1 MSTIF
6 SPNRSEDL
14 PQDLEIELDG
24 KYYPIRVRRSA
35 KARSISLSADP
46 VKGEIRISL
55 PRHGSIR
62 EALHFTQSK
71 TEWLVERFDEMPAPI
86 SVENGR
92 IVPFLGND
100 YRVAWSSDYK
110 RMPQIVDDE
119 IRVGGPENRVSD
131 RVISWMKAQARETYA
146 MDLSEYCERAESK
159 IPKLSIGDARR
170 RWGSCSGNH
179 SIRLNWRLIMAPP
192 VVRRSV
198 VAHEV
203 AHLKHM
209 NHSQAFYAH
218 LDMVFE
224 GDRKA
229 ADCWLK
235 AHGNNLHLVG
245 ADKH

>member
-1 MSTIF
+1 M
-6 SPNRSEDL
+6 PE
-14 PQDLEIELDG
+14 DLEIELDG

-46 VKGEIRISL
+46 VKGEVRISL
-55 PRHGSIR
+55 PRQGSIR
-62 EALHFTQSK
+62 EALHFTRSK

-86 SVENGR
+86 AIENGA
-92 IVPFLGND
+92 IMPFRGND

-110 RMPQIVDDE
+110 RKPEIVDDE

-131 RVISWMKAQARETYA
+131 RVISWMKAQARETYET
-146 MDLSEYCERAESK
+146 DLSEYCERAGSK
-159 IPKLSIGDARR
+159 NPKLSIGDARR

-203 AHLKHM
+203 AHLEHM
-209 NHSQAFYAH
+209 NHSKAFYAH
-218 LDMVFE
+218 LDSVFE

-229 ADCWLK
+229 ADRWLK
-235 AHGNNLHLVG
+235 THGNNLHLIG
-245 ADKH
+245 ANRN

>member
-35 KARSISLSADP
+35 KARSISLSADTL
-46 VKGEIRISL
+46 KGEVKISL

-86 SVENGR
+86 SIENGTS
-92 IVPFLGND
+92 VPFLGDD
-100 YRVAWSSDYK
+100 YRVAWSREYQRK
-110 RMPQIVDDE
+110 PKIVDDE
-119 IRVGGPENRVSD
+119 ICLGGPENRVSV

-146 MDLSEYCERAESK
+146 TDLTEYCKRAGSK
-159 IPKLSIGDARR
+159 KPKLSIGDARR

-179 SIRLNWRLIMAPP
+179 AIRLNWRLIMAPP
-192 VVRRSV
+192 MVRRSV

-209 NHSQAFYAH
+209 NHSKAFYAH
-218 LDMVFE
+218 LDSVFE

-229 ADCWLK
+229 ADRWLK
-235 AHGNNLHLVG
+235 NHGNSLHLVG
-245 ADKH
+245 ANQH